1 MTSKS
6 ETMTLRFPD
15 DVKEAVSKQATKNV
29 RTIAGQIVYYVKQGL
44 AQDGVKIN
52 EQDSVGPRSSK

>member
-1 MTSKS
+1 MTTKS

-15 DVKEAVSKQATKNV
+15 DVKEAVAKQAAKSV

-44 AQDGVKIN
+44 AQDGVQIN
-52 EQDSVGPRSSK
+52 EQDSVGSRGAE